1 MIDQA
6 DLNRVI
12 NVVKEKGDFPTTCD
26 LAEDLKLDEEYIKKI
41 VEHAVRTGLLRAFI
55 RTKPLVD
62 GTPTNITHNRLCQT
76 KRRRWSSK

>member
-12 NVVKEKGDFPTTCD
+12 NVVKEKGDFPTTYD

-41 VEHAVRTGLLRAFI
+41 VEHAVRMGLLRAFI
-55 RTKPLVD
+55 RTQPLVD
-62 GTPTNITHNRLCQT
+62 GTLTNITHIRLGQT
-76 KRRRWSSK
+76 KRRRWPSK